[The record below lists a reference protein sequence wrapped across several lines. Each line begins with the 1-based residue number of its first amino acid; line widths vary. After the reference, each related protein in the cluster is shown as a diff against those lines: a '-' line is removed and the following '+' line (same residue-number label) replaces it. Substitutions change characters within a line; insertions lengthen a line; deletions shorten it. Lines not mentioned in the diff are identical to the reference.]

1 VAEKYTDRIKAYCEE
16 HGVEIPPG
24 FFRHPASRYVAIHTD
39 PTPPR
44 LVAKT
49 WFNQKD
55 LVYYLTHL
63 GQGREYRLLDFKD
76 RQELHYAG
84 GRSLSHGDPF

>member
-1 VAEKYTDRIKAYCEE
+1 VAEKYTDRVKAYCEA

-24 FFRHPASRYVAIHTD
+24 FFRHPASRYVAIHMD

-49 WFNQKD
+49 WFSQED

-63 GQGREYRLLDFKD
+63 GQGKGYRLLDFKD

-84 GRSLSHGDPF
+84 GNSLSRGDAF